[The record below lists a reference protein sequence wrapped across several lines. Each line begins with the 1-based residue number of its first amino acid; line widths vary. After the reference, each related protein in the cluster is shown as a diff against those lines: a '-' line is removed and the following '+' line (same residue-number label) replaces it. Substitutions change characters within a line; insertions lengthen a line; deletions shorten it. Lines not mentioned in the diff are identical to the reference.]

1 MERHLLV
8 TVSENSNAMHAVR
21 FVGHFFGEKKEVKIT
36 LFYTASRPATV
47 YAGEKTDETVRES
60 ELQAKKSLAK
70 GRKALDAAKKELLW
84 MGFSPENVETKLQM
98 RQFSKVEDIIQEGT
112 KGLYD
117 AVVLGRRGLSWLE
130 EAFDESVSRGLLEQ
144 GIGFPIWLCRKPD
157 PDRNGVLL
165 CVDGSDSAA
174 CMVDHVG
181 FMLEPDPLHRVKI
194 IAVVKGAANSADII
208 EKALSS
214 ARDSILKAEVPA
226 DRIETKAL
234 EGSNIAR
241 VILKAAKEEK
251 FAAVAVG
258 RKGTGQGMFQ
268 KFFMGSVSMTLFK
281 EIEGA
286 ALWVCR

>member
-1 MERHLLV
+1 MERHLLL
-8 TVSENSNAMHAVR
+8 TVSENSHAMHAVR
-21 FVGHFFGEKKEVKIT
+21 FVGHFFAEKKDVKLT

-60 ELQAKKSLAK
+60 ELQAKKNLAK

-84 MGFSPENVETKLQM
+84 MGFSSENVETKLQM
-98 RQFSKVEDIIQEGT
+98 RQFSKVNDIIQEGT

-144 GIGFPIWLCRKPD
+144 GIGFPIWLCRKPE

-165 CVDGSDSAA
+165 CVDGSQSAA

-208 EKALSS
+208 QKALSS
-214 ARDSILKAEVPA
+214 ARDSILKAGVPA

-234 EGSNIAR
+234 EGSNIAKI
-241 VILKAAKEEK
+241 ILKAAREEK

-268 KFFMGSVSMTLFK
+268 KFFMGSVSTALLK

>member
-1 MERHLLV
+1 
-8 TVSENSNAMHAVR
+8 
-21 FVGHFFGEKKEVKIT
+21 
-36 LFYTASRPATV
+36 
-47 YAGEKTDETVRES
+47 
-60 ELQAKKSLAK
+60 
-70 GRKALDAAKKELLW
+70 
-84 MGFSPENVETKLQM
+84 TKLQM

-214 ARDSILKAEVPA
+214 ARDSILKAGVPA